1 MENLSTRLFDL
12 YNSLGEYKA
21 ADHPS
26 AGIVPIYNALVD
38 AAKESMSDDPIVQAM
53 PHTSQRGPVCAD
65 NAGALRANAW
75 QILSAM
81 GETGPAI
88 G

>member
-1 MENLSTRLFDL
+1 MENLATRLFDL

-21 ADHPS
+21 SDHPS
-26 AGIVPIYNALVD
+26 AAIIPTYNALVD
-38 AAKESMSDDPIVQAM
+38 AAKESLPDDAIVQAM
-53 PHTSQRGPVCAD
+53 PHTSKRGPVCAD
-65 NAGALRANAW
+65 NAGALRANVW

-81 GETGPAI
+81 GETQPSI